1 MPQRSFQSSEFA
13 CTPRLDAL
21 QEFERRL
28 VIWVLRDEFA
38 GEGAVEN
45 GGEQGSQPSGGLD
58 FA

>member
-1 MPQRSFQSSEFA
+1 
-13 CTPRLDAL
+13 LDAL